1 MKPSRI
7 HVMLCA
13 GTGCVSNGSFKIKE
27 SLEREIKR
35 HNLQDE
41 VGVVMTG
48 CNGFCAQ
55 GPVAVVR
62 PDDIFYQFLAEGD
75 IAHLVEE
82 HFLKGRPVKR
92 LMYTPPTEEF
102 AVPKMSDIGFFSK
115 QRLIALRNRGM
126 IDPEQI
132 DEYIA
137 RDGYTALAKSLTQMK
152 PQQIIEKIKA
162 SGLRGRGGAGFPT
175 GRKWELARASKGD
188 TKHLVCNAD
197 EGDPGAFMD
206 RSIIESDPHS
216 VLEGM
221 IIGAR
226 AIGASQGYI
235 YIRNEYPLARERL
248 VKAIQQAT
256 EYGLLGEDIFGS
268 GFSFDISIHRGAGAF
283 VCGEETSLIASLEGR
298 APEPR
303 VRPPFPVQSGVWNEP
318 TNINNVETWAN
329 VPEIINRGAEWF
341 SSIGT
346 ETSKGTKVFSVV
358 GKVRNTGLVEVP
370 MGITLREIVYDIGG
384 GIPNNKKFKA
394 VQTGGPSGGCIPSS
408 LLDLPIDYEKL
419 AEVGSIMGSGGL
431 IVMDEDTCIVDV
443 ARYFLEF
450 LKDESCGK
458 CTACREGVDV
468 MHHILTNICAGNGKE
483 EDIALLEELSEAV
496 KDSALCAL
504 GGTAPNPVLS
514 TIRYFRDEYEA
525 HIKYKRCPAAVCKGI
540 ISSPCQHACPLEQDV
555 PCYVGLIAQ
564 GKFEQAIEIVKE
576 KNPLPSVCGRVCTA
590 TCEAKC
596 RAGEGDGEAISIRML
611 KRFLADYEREKGLHI
626 MPKPKQSR
634 PERVAIVGSGP
645 AGLTCAYY
653 LALEGYQVTIYE
665 SLPVAGGMLAVG
677 IPDYRLPRNI
687 LDWEIENIKSL
698 GVDIKTNTTVGKDIR
713 LQDLWSK
720 YEAVLV
726 ATGTHKGLK
735 MNIEGEESPQVIDA
749 VDFLR
754 AINLGQEVEIGQTV
768 AVIGGGDAA
777 IDAARVAKRL
787 GKDVKILYRRTRRE
801 MPAAK
806 EEVEGAIEE
815 GIEIQFLVA
824 PVRVL
829 SDNGQLKGVECV
841 RMELGDVDKSGRR
854 RPVPIKGSEFT
865 MDIDTLMPAIGQQP
879 DPSAVPS
886 DKHLKTS
893 KANTIE
899 VSPDTFY
906 SGMNGVFAG
915 GDVVSGPNTV
925 TAAMAH
931 GKIAA
936 KMIHK
941 YIQELPMEREYKVTR
956 PIAHVEALELTD
968 KELEELQKPSMPFL
982 SLEERSGNFKEVE
995 LGFTEEMAIKE
1006 AKRCLRCDL
1015 ELEEESTTS

>member
-1 MKPSRI
+1 MPYRANAMI
-7 HVMLCA
+7 C
-13 GTGCVSNGSFKIKE
+13 TCTNCISNGSLQIKDA
-27 SLEREIKR
+27 LEAEIR
-35 HNLQDE
+35 RSGLETDILI
-41 VGVVMTG
+41 VPTGASGLCVRGPILVV
-48 CNGFCAQ
+48 Q
-55 GPVAVVR
+55 
-62 PDDIFYQFLAEGD
+62 PDGIFYQKLKKED
-75 IAHLVEE
+75 VPHLVEE
-82 HFLKGRPVKR
+82 HFLKGRPVKD
-92 LMYTPPTEEF
+92 LMYVPPGEQ
-102 AVPKMSDIGFFSK
+102 APVPELRDIPFFK
-115 QRLIALRNRGM
+115 DQRLIALRNRGM
-126 IDPEQI
+126 IDPDKIE
-132 DEYIA
+132 EYIA
-137 RDGYTALAKSLTQMK
+137 RDGYKALAKALTQMK
-152 PQQIIEKIKA
+152 PEQIIEEIKA

-175 GRKWELARASKGD
+175 GAKWEFCRKSKGAP
-188 TKHLVCNAD
+188 KYVICNAD

-206 RSIIESDPHS
+206 RSIIEADPHS
-216 VLEGM
+216 ILEGM
-221 IIGAR
+221 AIGGY
-226 AIGASQGYI
+226 AIGASKGYI
-235 YIRNEYPLARERL
+235 YVRIEYPLAIERMETA
-248 VKAIQQAT
+248 VSQAR
-256 EYGLLGEDIFGS
+256 EYGLLGEDILGA
-268 GFSFDISIHRGAGAF
+268 GFDFDVEIFRGAGAF
-283 VCGEETSLIASLEGR
+283 VCGEETSLIASIEGR
-298 APEPR
+298 PPEPR
-303 VRPPFPVQSGVWNEP
+303 IRPPFPAEFGLWEKP
-318 TNINNVETWAN
+318 TNINNVETWSN
-329 VPEIINRGAEWF
+329 VPVIINWGAKWF
-341 SSIGT
+341 SEIGT
-346 ETSKGTKVFSVV
+346 ETSKGTKVFSLA
-358 GKVRNTGLVEVP
+358 GNINNAGLVEVP

-384 GIPNNKKFKA
+384 GIPWDKKFKA
-394 VQTGGPSGGCIPSS
+394 VQTGGPSGGFIPSH
-408 LLDLPIDYEKL
+408 LLDMPVDYERLK
-419 AEVGSIMGSGGL
+419 EVGAIMGSGGMV
-431 IVMDEDTCIVDV
+431 VMDEDTCIVDI
-443 ARYFLEF
+443 AKYFLQF
-450 LKDESCGK
+450 TNDESCGK
-458 CTACREGVDV
+458 CTACREGSEVLLK
-468 MHHILTNICAGNGKE
+468 ILDKISKGEGE
-483 EDIALLEELSEAV
+483 ETDLIILEELGNAIKEA
-496 KDSALCAL
+496 SMCGL
-504 GGTAPNPVLS
+504 GQTLPNPVLS
-514 TIRYFRDEYEA
+514 TLLHFKDEYEA

-540 ISSPCQHACPLEQDV
+540 ISSPCQHTCPLEQDV
-555 PCYVGLIAQ
+555 PCYVSLIAQ

-596 RAGEGDGEAISIRML
+596 RAGERGGDAISIRML

-665 SLPVAGGMLAVG
+665 SLPVAGGMLTVG

-687 LDWEIENIKSL
+687 LDWEVENIKSL
-698 GVDIKTNTTVGKDIR
+698 GVDIKTNTTVGIDIR

-720 YEAVLV
+720 YEAVLI

-754 AINLGQEVEIGQTV
+754 SINLGREVEIGQRV

-815 GIEIQFLVA
+815 GIEIQFLVV

-829 SDNGQLKGVECV
+829 SENGQLKGIECV

-899 VSPDTFY
+899 VSPDTLY

-915 GDVVSGPNTV
+915 GDIVSGPSTV
-925 TAAMAH
+925 TSAMAQ
-931 GKIAA
+931 GKFAA

-941 YIQELPMEREYKVTR
+941 YIQELPMEWEYKVTV
-956 PIAHVEALELTD
+956 PIAHVEAVELTD
-968 KELEELQKPSMPFL
+968 KELEELQKPSMPLL

-1015 ELEEESTTS
+1015 EMEEEGTTS